1 MPSRSAP
8 APAPQVLEEIAFQK
22 AMVARLRREIGDVDR
37 TSRRGYIKEFHSSIG
52 RYQAPASWDDLVIA
66 CYRADLVYIGDYHA
80 LPSAQETAAR
90 LIQAIAERSRA
101 VVLGVEMVYG
111 RHQRLLDRYMN
122 GELDELAFLRAIRY
136 ESDWGYDWAAFRTVY
151 DVARRHHIPVVG
163 LDCPPRTG
171 FRHIRRRD
179 RYAAERIAGMI
190 ASAPGARAVVLFGES
205 HLAPAHL
212 PKQVTKLLKR
222 HGLEKRVVTVVQNL
236 EEIYWQMSEAG
247 HAGSEAARLGDDV
260 YCHFS
265 AGPIAKYEA
274 YRRTIE
280 LWKGED
286 ESQDDPVDLTS
297 TVHGIIDMIL
307 RFLKIDPYTRRLQ
320 APGRGRDL
328 IVDLYPDIHSGLEP
342 DEVRVLFRNARLP
355 EEDAAEVLDHL
366 ERSGSCY
373 VPRLNAI
380 FLGEFSLVHAG
391 EEAAHFVNQLL
402 KGEIYEAV
410 PRALP
415 QHDLFY
421 SAVLEEALGFFGSK
435 IVDPSRNHFFE
446 NEFYQ
451 YYRKDRETIE
461 KHTPYK
467 FDEFNEIIDFVLLH
481 KKFEH
486 SYEHYGEVPQPL
498 LDGIRSDPR
507 RVNVLVHE
515 LGYFLGQQ
523 LHDAYRMGLVD
534 RADMLALFRASFRRS
549 GSALAAY
556 LDLSR
561 KVAPALKGGLTPA
574 GSG

>member
-8 APAPQVLEEIAFQK
+8 APAPQILEEIAFQK
-22 AMVARLRREIGDVDR
+22 ATVARLRKEIGDVDR
-37 TSRRGYIKEFHSSIG
+37 TSKRGYIREFHSSIG
-52 RYQAPASWDDLVIA
+52 RFQQTASWDDLVIA

-90 LIQAIAERSRA
+90 LIKAIAERSRA

-111 RHQRLLDRYMN
+111 RHQRLLDRYMSR
-122 GELDELAFLRAIRY
+122 ELDEAAFLRAIRY
-136 ESDWGYDWAAFRTVY
+136 DSDWGYDWPSFRRVY
-151 DVARRHHIPVVG
+151 DVAREQGIPVVG

-179 RYAAERIAGMI
+179 RYAADRIAGMI
-190 ASAPGARAVVLFGES
+190 VAEPDARAVVLFGES
-205 HLAPAHL
+205 HLAPSHL
-212 PKQVTKLLKR
+212 PRQVTQRLKR
-222 HGLEKRVVTVVQNL
+222 KGIEKRVVTVVQNL
-236 EEIYWQMSEAG
+236 EEIYWQMGEAG
-247 HAGSEAARLGDDV
+247 HPQSEVARLGDDTW
-260 YCHFS
+260 CHFS

-280 LWKGED
+280 LWKGEEAD
-286 ESQDDPVDLTS
+286 EDPVDLTS

-307 RFLKIDPYTRRLQ
+307 RFLKIDPYRRRLKV
-320 APGRGRDL
+320 PGRGRDL
-328 IVDLYPDIHSGLEP
+328 IMDLYPDVHSGLDP
-342 DEVRVLFRNARLP
+342 DEVRILFKSARLP
-355 EEDAAEVLDHL
+355 VEDAAEVLDHL
-366 ERSGSCY
+366 QRSGSCY

-391 EEAAHFVNQLL
+391 EEAAHFINQLL

-435 IVDPSRNHFFE
+435 LVDPSRNHFFE
-446 NEFYQ
+446 TEFYQ

-461 KHTPYK
+461 AKTPYK
-467 FDEFNEIIDFVLLH
+467 FEEFNEIIDFVLLH
-481 KKFEH
+481 KKFEA
-486 SYEHYGEVPQPL
+486 SYEHYGDVPEPIL
-498 LDGIRSDPR
+498 AGIRADPH
-507 RVNVLVHE
+507 RVNILVHE

-523 LHDAYRMGLVD
+523 LHDGYRMGLVD
-534 RADMLALFRASFRRS
+534 RKDMLALFQASFRRS
-549 GSALAAY
+549 GSALSTY

-561 KVAPALKGGLTPA
+561 KVAPALQGGLTPA
-574 GSG
+574 GAG

>member
-8 APAPQVLEEIAFQK
+8 VPAPQVLEEIAFQK
-22 AMVARLRREIGDVDR
+22 ATVARLRREIGDVDR
-37 TSRRGYIKEFHSSIG
+37 TSRRGYIKEFHSTIG

-111 RHQRLLDRYMN
+111 RHQRLLDRYMS
-122 GELDELAFLRAIRY
+122 GELDEPAFLRAIRY
-136 ESDWGYDWAAFRTVY
+136 ESDWGYDWAAFRKVY
-151 DVARRHHIPVVG
+151 DVARQHHIPVVG

-171 FRHIRRRD
+171 FVHIRRRD
-179 RYAAERIAGMI
+179 RYAADRVAGMI
-190 ASAPGARAVVLFGES
+190 ASAPEARAVVLFGES

-212 PKQVTKLLKR
+212 PKHVTRLLKGR
-222 HGLEKRVVTVVQNL
+222 GLEKRVVTVVQNL

-247 HAGSEAARLGDDV
+247 HAGSEVARLGDDV

-286 ESQDDPVDLTS
+286 EQDDQVDLTS

-307 RFLKIDPYTRRLQ
+307 RFLKIDPYSRRIQ
-320 APGRGRDL
+320 IPGRGRDL

-342 DEVRVLFRNARLP
+342 DEVRGLFRNARLP

-435 IVDPSRNHFFE
+435 IVDP
-446 NEFYQ
+446 
-451 YYRKDRETIE
+451 
-461 KHTPYK
+461 
-467 FDEFNEIIDFVLLH
+467 
-481 KKFEH
+481 
-486 SYEHYGEVPQPL
+486 
-498 LDGIRSDPR
+498 
-507 RVNVLVHE
+507 
-515 LGYFLGQQ
+515 
-523 LHDAYRMGLVD
+523 
-534 RADMLALFRASFRRS
+534 
-549 GSALAAY
+549 
-556 LDLSR
+556 
-561 KVAPALKGGLTPA
+561 
-574 GSG
+574 